1 MEVIEQYTGI
11 LKDRLTDS
19 RFNHSLAVRKEA
31 MRLAKKYGAD
41 IKKAELAGLLHDIMK
56 DTPPEEQLNYIKK
69 FGTIMDNVEEVTPKL
84 WHAIAG
90 SLYIMH

>member
-31 MRLAKKYGAD
+31 MRLAKKFCM
-41 IKKAELAGLLHDIMK
+41 I
-56 DTPPEEQLNYIKK
+56 
-69 FGTIMDNVEEVTPKL
+69 
-84 WHAIAG
+84 
-90 SLYIMH
+90 